1 MSTTVSDD
9 NTGLFYDVDKD
20 KKLLEF
26 FNRGNK
32 LKTTETTLIVLS
44 VLILAGVI
52 ATGIYFYLQEKFIF
66 DTYVRK
72 EGPPGTVSAAST
84 VHLLE

>member
-9 NTGLFYDVDKD
+9 NSGLFYDVDKD

-26 FNRGNK
+26 FDRGNK
-32 LKTTETTLIVLS
+32 LKTTEITLIVLS
-44 VLILAGVI
+44 VLILTAVI
-52 ATGIYFYLQEKFIF
+52 AAGIYFYLKEKFIF
-66 DTYVRK
+66 DTYVRE

-84 VHLLE
+84 VYLLE

>member
-32 LKTTETTLIVLS
+32 LKTT
-44 VLILAGVI
+44 
-52 ATGIYFYLQEKFIF
+52 
-66 DTYVRK
+66 
-72 EGPPGTVSAAST
+72 
-84 VHLLE
+84 

>member
-9 NTGLFYDVDKD
+9 NSGLFYDVDKD

-32 LKTTETTLIVLS
+32 LKTTEKFTSDAVILYV
-44 VLILAGVI
+44 ILATIELKII
-52 ATGIYFYLQEKFIF
+52 ALFAGN
-66 DTYVRK
+66 
-72 EGPPGTVSAAST
+72 
-84 VHLLE
+84 LLLKKY